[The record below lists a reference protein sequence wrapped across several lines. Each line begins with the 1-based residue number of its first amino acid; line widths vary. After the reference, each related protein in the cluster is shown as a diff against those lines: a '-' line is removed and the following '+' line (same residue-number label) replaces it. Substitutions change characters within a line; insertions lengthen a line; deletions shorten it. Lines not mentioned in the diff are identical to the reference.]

1 MVSAAFYLFAIATFI
16 IALSILFFLTLS
28 RIDFYNMYTRSS
40 EDKQVKDKPKPHIAL
55 QDAIKL
61 PVIETFLPNRILVNC
76 VNFSISR

>member
-40 EDKQVKDKPKPHIAL
+40 EDKQVKDKPKPHTAL
-55 QDAIKL
+55 RDAIKL
-61 PVIETFLPNRILVNC
+61 PVKRQFYLIGYY
-76 VNFSISR
+76 